1 MTPHSPTVHC
11 FSGMVMVWL
20 VSLTVEIIAR
30 QSVRV
35 SGDFMRGWEA
45 EDSPGTTSTI
55 FCLAEYLCRLK
66 RLAALSD
73 LRLWGEQTLSEMII
87 FSENHYRF
95 STNQSFQST
104 NRIVRWWISTNTK
117 NFSKNLSKEK
127 LLPNIF
133 GQVDLKYFSG
143 RLLHRFLLAV
153 FVRLSDTKK
162 RKSLKVWNGT
172 VSAELLSPRC
182 HSLSHVNNKEEVT
195 PCFNVADVNQKIL
208 WNWLPQRNN

>member
-35 SGDFMRGWEA
+35 SCDFMRGWEA

-73 LRLWGEQTLSEMII
+73 LHLWGEETLSEMII

-162 RKSLKVWNGT
+162 RKSFK
-172 VSAELLSPRC
+172 LSSRTIFCWAVIC
-182 HSLSHVNNKEEVT
+182 HHRPILSHMSSTNKFCRLNEIKNRLS
-195 PCFNVADVNQKIL
+195 FLI
-208 WNWLPQRNN
+208 

>member
-35 SGDFMRGWEA
+35 SCDFMRGWEA
-45 EDSPGTTSTI
+45 ESSPGTTSTI

-87 FSENHYRF
+87 FSENHYHFLLIRA
-95 STNQSFQST
+95 SSLP
-104 NRIVRWWISTNTK
+104 IVLYDDGFLQTPKTFLKISQKKSCYQIFLVKWIS
-117 NFSKNLSKEK
+117 
-127 LLPNIF
+127 NILVV
-133 GQVDLKYFSG
+133 GCYTDS
-143 RLLHRFLLAV
+143 
-153 FVRLSDTKK
+153 
-162 RKSLKVWNGT
+162 
-172 VSAELLSPRC
+172 C
-182 HSLSHVNNKEEVT
+182 
-195 PCFNVADVNQKIL
+195 
-208 WNWLPQRNN
+208 